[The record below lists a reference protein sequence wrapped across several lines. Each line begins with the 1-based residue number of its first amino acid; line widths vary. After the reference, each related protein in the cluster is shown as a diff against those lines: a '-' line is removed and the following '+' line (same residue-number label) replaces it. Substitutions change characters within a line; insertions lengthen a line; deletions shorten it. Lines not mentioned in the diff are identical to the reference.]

1 MSNDRN
7 KGFKTF
13 FIYYNM
19 FILISLRDAQ
29 LRLSNS
35 PLTDSVNIGDNKCYT
50 AIYFVLVLYVS
61 DVNDF

>member
-1 MSNDRN
+1 
-7 KGFKTF
+7 
-13 FIYYNM
+13 M

-35 PLTDSVNIGDNKCYT
+35 PLTDSVNVGDNKCYT
-50 AIYFVLVLYVS
+50 VIYFVLVLYVS